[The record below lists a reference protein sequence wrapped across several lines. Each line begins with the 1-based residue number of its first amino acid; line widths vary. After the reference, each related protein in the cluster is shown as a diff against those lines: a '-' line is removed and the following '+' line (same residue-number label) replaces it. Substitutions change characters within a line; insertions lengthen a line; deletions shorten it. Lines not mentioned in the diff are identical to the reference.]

1 MVELRGLAYG
11 ASAALAR
18 PWMSLSTTWRSSLR
32 IVAYHGV
39 EDMELF
45 RIQIAFLA
53 DNLEPITASE
63 VVRGS
68 FTARRNPVWVT
79 FDDGDPSLVELAM
92 PVLNEY
98 GISATA
104 FVCPALVDSL
114 EPFWWEVVEEAI
126 ASNLVPSE
134 EVSRLKHVDDSER
147 RRRIAQLGA
156 ALEASNGKSL
166 VRNHLTT
173 DDLRNWVGSRHSLGN
188 HTWDHPLLDM
198 CEPQEQRRQIV
209 VAHHWLADRFSP
221 KDLLFA
227 YPNGNHSPA
236 AEAIL
241 RELGYAVG
249 ALFDHRVHRG
259 RDPLHMSRIR
269 VNASDT
275 LSEFKAKVSGI
286 HPVIHRALGRS

>member
-32 IVAYHGV
+32 IVAYHNV
-39 EDMELF
+39 EDVELF

-53 DNLEPITASE
+53 DNLEPITAAE

-68 FTARRNPVWVT
+68 FIARRSPVWVT

-92 PVLNEY
+92 PVLNEF

-104 FVCPALVDSL
+104 FICPGLVDSL

-126 ASNLVPSE
+126 ASNIVPSD
-134 EVSRLKHVDDSER
+134 EVSRLKHVDDRER
-147 RRRIAQLGA
+147 RRRITQIGA

-166 VRNHLTT
+166 VREHLTT
-173 DDLRNWVGSRHSLGN
+173 DELRNWVGSRHSLGN

-209 VAHHWLADRFSP
+209 VAHDWLADRFSP

-249 ALFDHRVHRG
+249 VLFDHRVHRG
-259 RDPLHMSRIR
+259 RNPLHMSRIR
-269 VNASDT
+269 VNSADG